1 MRVISH
7 RISMFKRMIV
17 AAAAFALFLMP
28 VLIPDA
34 RAADSRWYV
43 GLSVPVMFIDDSESV
58 TTGNNI
64 GGLGS
69 PTGPMPT
76 PYSANAVNEYK
87 TGFRVSGVL
96 GYEFGSGFRVEGE
109 LFFGRANVSKLTYT
123 GITSGPLQINEPFT
137 DPTVSGPADQL
148 GGMVNVWYDFNTG
161 SRWKPFIGGGIG
173 VMRSDWGDLK
183 YDPDVPFNAALEAG
197 TRLGLMADPRLQGL
211 LPEEFEARVAQAVAG
226 QKQERQAAGLGVPNL
241 AGTDTSFAYQIGAG
255 LGYEV
260 TDAITVQVGY
270 RLFKANTFEFKAD
283 SMTNFGPIWAES
295 TTDMQV
301 HLFEIGLRYRF

>member
-1 MRVISH
+1 
-7 RISMFKRMIV
+7 MFKRMIV
-17 AAAAFALFLMP
+17 AAAALAVFLMP
-28 VLIPDA
+28 VFTPDA
-34 RAADSRWYV
+34 RASDSRWYV

-58 TTGNNI
+58 TTGSNI
-64 GGLGS
+64 ALN
-69 PTGPMPT
+69 PPPIGPVST
-76 PYSANAVNEYK
+76 DYRANAVNKYK
-87 TGFRVSGVL
+87 TGFRVSGTL

-109 LFFGRANVSKLTYT
+109 VFFGRANVSKLTYT
-123 GITSGPLQINEPFT
+123 GITSGQAQTDEPFT

-197 TRLGLMADPRLQGL
+197 TRAGLMLDPRFQN
-211 LPEEFEARVAQAVAG
+211 LPPQAFEAAVAGAVAG
-226 QKQERQAAGLGVPNL
+226 QKQARQAAGLGVPNL
-241 AGTDTSFAYQIGAG
+241 AGTDTSFAYQVGAG

-283 SMTNFGPIWAES
+283 SNTNFGPITAKS

>member
-1 MRVISH
+1 MRRISY

-17 AAAAFALFLMP
+17 AAAALAMFLMP
-28 VLIPDA
+28 VFAPDV
-34 RAADSRWYV
+34 RASDSRWYV
-43 GLSVPVMFIDDSESV
+43 GLSVPVMFIDDTESV
-58 TTGNNI
+58 TTGDNF
-64 GGLGS
+64 GLG
-69 PTGPMPT
+69 PTGPIPT
-76 PYSANAVNEYK
+76 TYRADAVNEYK
-87 TGFRVSGVL
+87 TGFRVSGAL

-109 LFFGRANVSKLTYT
+109 VFFGRANVSKLTYT
-123 GITSGPLQINEPFT
+123 GITSNGRDLGIPKT
-137 DPTVSGPADQL
+137 SDPTVSGPADQL

-173 VMRSDWGDLK
+173 VMRSDWSDLA

-197 TRLGLMADPRLQGL
+197 IRADPRLQGL
-211 LPEEFEARVAQAVAG
+211 PPEQADAMVAEVLFQ
-226 QKQERQAAGLGVPNL
+226 QKQAREEAMLEVPNL
-241 AGTDTSFAYQIGAG
+241 AGTDTSFAYQVGAG

-283 SMTNFGPIWAES
+283 SMTNVGPISAKS

-301 HLFEIGLRYRF
+301 HLFEIGVRYRF

>member
-1 MRVISH
+1 
-7 RISMFKRMIV
+7 
-17 AAAAFALFLMP
+17 MP
-28 VLIPDA
+28 STY
-34 RAADSRWYV
+34 R
-43 GLSVPVMFIDDSESV
+43 
-58 TTGNNI
+58 
-64 GGLGS
+64 
-69 PTGPMPT
+69 
-76 PYSANAVNEYK
+76 ANAVNKYK
-87 TGFRVSGVL
+87 TGFRVSGTL

-109 LFFGRANVSKLTYT
+109 VFFGRANVSKLTYT
-123 GITSGPLQINEPFT
+123 GITSGRLQIDQPFT

-173 VMRSDWGDLK
+173 VMRSDWSDLA

-197 TRLGLMADPRLQGL
+197 TRAGLMANPQLQN
-211 LPEEFEARVAQAVAG
+211 LPPQAFEAAVAQAVAG
-226 QKQERQAAGLGVPNL
+226 QKQARQAAGLGVPNL

-283 SMTNFGPIWAES
+283 SNTNFGPITAKS

>member
-1 MRVISH
+1 MRRISY

-17 AAAAFALFLMP
+17 AAAALAVFLMP
-28 VLIPDA
+28 VFTPDA
-34 RAADSRWYV
+34 RASDSRWYV

-58 TTGNNI
+58 TTGNNFGNQA
-64 GGLGS
+64 GGPS
-69 PTGPMPT
+69 T
-76 PYSANAVNEYK
+76 YRANAVNEYK
-87 TGFRVSGVL
+87 TGFRVSGAL

-109 LFFGRANVSKLTYT
+109 VFFGRANVSKLTYT
-123 GITSGPLQINEPFT
+123 GITSGQAQTDEPFT

-197 TRLGLMADPRLQGL
+197 TRAGLMLDPRFQN
-211 LPEEFEARVAQAVAG
+211 LPPQAFEAAVAGAVAG
-226 QKQERQAAGLGVPNL
+226 QKQARQAAGLGVPNL
-241 AGTDTSFAYQIGAG
+241 AGTDTSFAYQVGAG

-283 SMTNFGPIWAES
+283 SNTNFGPITAKS

>member
-1 MRVISH
+1 
-7 RISMFKRMIV
+7 
-17 AAAAFALFLMP
+17 
-28 VLIPDA
+28 
-34 RAADSRWYV
+34 
-43 GLSVPVMFIDDSESV
+43 
-58 TTGNNI
+58 
-64 GGLGS
+64 
-69 PTGPMPT
+69 MPT

-87 TGFRVSGVL
+87 TGFRVSGAL

-109 LFFGRANVSKLTYT
+109 VFFGRANVSKLTYT
-123 GITSGPLQINEPFT
+123 GITSGPLQIDKPFT

-197 TRLGLMADPRLQGL
+197 IRANPQFQGL
-211 LPEEFEARVAQAVAG
+211 PPAHLEPAVAQALAQ
-226 QKQERQAAGLGVPNL
+226 QKQARQAAELGVPNL
-241 AGTDTSFAYQIGAG
+241 AGTDTSFAYQVGAG

-270 RLFKANTFEFKAD
+270 RLFKANRLSSKA
-283 SMTNFGPIWAES
+283 TA
-295 TTDMQV
+295 
-301 HLFEIGLRYRF
+301 

>member
-1 MRVISH
+1 MRLISH
-7 RISMFKRMIV
+7 RTSAFNRMIV
-17 AAAAFALFLMP
+17 AAIALALFLMP
-28 VLIPDA
+28 VFATDA
-34 RAADSRWYV
+34 RASDSRWYV
-43 GLSVPVMFIDDSESV
+43 GLSVPVMFIDDTESI
-58 TTGNNI
+58 TTGSNF
-64 GGLGS
+64 GLG
-69 PTGPMPT
+69 PTGPIPT
-76 PYSANAVNEYK
+76 TYRADAVNEYK
-87 TGFRVSGVL
+87 TGFRVSGAL

-109 LFFGRANVSKLTYT
+109 VFFGRANVSKLTYT
-123 GITSGPLQINEPFT
+123 GITSGPLQVDQPFT
-137 DPTVSGPADQL
+137 DPSVSGPADQL

-183 YDPDVPFNAALEAG
+183 YDPDVPFDAASSAG
-197 TRLGLMADPRLQGL
+197 IRAGLMMDPRLQNA
-211 LPEEFEARVAQAVAG
+211 PPQVFDAAVAQALAQ
-226 QKQERQAAGLGVPNL
+226 QKQARQAAGLGVPNL
-241 AGTDTSFAYQIGAG
+241 AGTDTSFAYQVGAG

-283 SMTNFGPIWAES
+283 SMTNVGPITAKS

>member
-1 MRVISH
+1 MRRISY
-7 RISMFKRMIV
+7 RISMLKRMIV
-17 AAAAFALFLMP
+17 AAIALALFLMP
-28 VLIPDA
+28 VLMPDA

-43 GLSVPVMFIDDSESV
+43 GLSVPVMFIDDTESV

-64 GGLGS
+64 AFTPG
-69 PTGPMPT
+69 GPMPT

-87 TGFRVSGVL
+87 TGFRVSGAL

-109 LFFGRANVSKLTYT
+109 VFFGRANVSKLTYT
-123 GITSGPLQINEPFT
+123 GITSGPLQIDKPFT

-197 TRLGLMADPRLQGL
+197 TRAGLMANPQYQKLRPQA
-211 LPEEFEARVAQAVAG
+211 FEAVVAGAVAQ
-226 QKQERQAAGLGVPNL
+226 QKQARQDAGLGVPNL
-241 AGTDTSFAYQIGAG
+241 AGTDTSFAYQVGAG

-270 RLFKANTFEFKAD
+270 RMFKANTFEFKGD
-283 SMTNFGPIWAES
+283 RMTNVGPITAKS

-301 HLFEIGLRYRF
+301 HLFEIGVRYRF

>member
-1 MRVISH
+1 
-7 RISMFKRMIV
+7 MIV
-17 AAAAFALFLMP
+17 AAMAAFALFLMP
-28 VLIPDA
+28 AFASDA

-43 GLSVPVMFIDDSESV
+43 GLSVPVMFIDDTESV
-58 TTGNNI
+58 TTGSNF
-64 GGLGS
+64 GLGPAGPI
-69 PTGPMPT
+69 PTT
-76 PYSANAVNEYK
+76 YRADAVNEYK
-87 TGFRVSGVL
+87 TGFRVSGAL

-109 LFFGRANVSKLTYT
+109 VFFGRANVSKLTYT
-123 GITSGPLQINEPFT
+123 GITSGPLQVDQPFT

-183 YDPDVPFNAALEAG
+183 YDPDVPFDAASSAG
-197 TRLGLMADPRLQGL
+197 IRAGLLAQGL
-211 LPEEFEARVAQAVAG
+211 PPEQAEAMVAPLLAQ
-226 QKQERQAAGLGVPNL
+226 QKQARQAAGLGVPNL
-241 AGTDTSFAYQIGAG
+241 AGTDTSFAYQVGAG

-283 SMTNFGPIWAES
+283 SMTSVGPITAKS